1 MFIKNALYQ
10 LILWFLA
17 AWRDLTHKEIAA
29 KSGRTPGQIDQ
40 LLSRKRSSPV
50 EETDFQQLLAAMELQ
65 PTHAAIT
72 ARWLESLAALD
83 AEDGLTPGERET
95 VELWLLGD
103 LRERRRAAAELAR
116 RSRMAPPLDEYPRP
130 EHVEPA
136 RWRAGIQLVILRGL
150 KEDERL
156 AAVRSIRK
164 FQSWSLAEA
173 VADESTRCASKD
185 LEMADA
191 WARLAVEIAERV
203 KGPEGWQKRVRGYAA
218 AAGPNVRR
226 VEGKLEEAEAGLAAA
241 NELWLAGSD
250 PDGILDP
257 GRLLG
262 FEASLR
268 RDQGRFAEA
277 LDRLDEAFAVSHSR
291 GRVLVI
297 KGSILEAMGE
307 YEQAIETQREAE
319 TLVERQDDPQLWYKL
334 MANLAVCYTHVS
346 RYHEATELEELV
358 RPEAVRLG
366 DEHEVVRL
374 TWLRGRIAAGLG
386 HARKARQL
394 LETALEGFRTHR
406 LWYDV
411 ALAFLELA
419 AVLLREGRKVEV
431 RALTPILVDVFKSK
445 KVYAEALTALRYF
458 LDAVESNAADEEL
471 ARRVLNFL
479 FRAQHDPGLRFSS

>member
-29 KSGRTPGQIDQ
+29 RSGRTQGQIDQ
-40 LLSRKRSSPV
+40 LLSRKRSTPV
-50 EETDFQQLLAAMELQ
+50 EETDFQQLLAAMDAQ
-65 PTHAAIT
+65 PAHAAVT

-83 AEDGLTPGERET
+83 AEDWLTPGEREA

-103 LRERRRAAAELAR
+103 LRERRRAAVELVR
-116 RSRMAPPLDEYPRP
+116 RSREAPPLDEYPRP
-130 EHVEPA
+130 EHVEAA
-136 RWRAGIQLVILRGL
+136 RWRAGLQLVILRGL

-156 AAVRSIRK
+156 AAVMSIRR

-185 LEMADA
+185 IEKADA

-226 VEGKLEEAEAGLAAA
+226 VEGKLEKAEAGLAAA

-268 RDQGRFAEA
+268 RDQGRFPEA

-297 KGSILEAMGE
+297 RGATLEAMGE
-307 YEQAIETQREAE
+307 YEQAIETQLEAE
-319 TLVERQDDPQLWYKL
+319 PLVKRQDDPQLWYKL
-334 MANLAVCYTHVS
+334 KANLAVCYTHVS
-346 RYHEATELEELV
+346 RYHEAAELEELV
-358 RPEAVRLG
+358 RPEALRLG

-386 HARKARQL
+386 DARKARGL
-394 LETALEGFRTHR
+394 LENALEGFRAHG
-406 LWYDV
+406 LWWDV

-419 AVLLREGRKVEV
+419 AVLLREGKKAEV
-431 RALTPILVDVFKSK
+431 RALTPILADVFKSK

-458 LDAVESNAADEEL
+458 LDAAESNTADEDL